1 MTFDKLVAEMY
12 VGDTFLEAQ
21 DQIEDRVIKEYKI
34 DEHLYISDIDGFM
47 PEGNAYIRGR
57 M

>member
-1 MTFDKLVAEMY
+1 LTFDKLVAEMY